1 MAKEIKEKKEKKD
14 VFNEVVDFLV
24 TEIPNAYD
32 TPPSRAID
40 RSSVVTI
47 VEKLKEIVS
56 CI

>member
-1 MAKEIKEKKEKKD
+1 MKTKKEEKKD
-14 VFNEVVDFLV
+14 LFNEVVDFLV